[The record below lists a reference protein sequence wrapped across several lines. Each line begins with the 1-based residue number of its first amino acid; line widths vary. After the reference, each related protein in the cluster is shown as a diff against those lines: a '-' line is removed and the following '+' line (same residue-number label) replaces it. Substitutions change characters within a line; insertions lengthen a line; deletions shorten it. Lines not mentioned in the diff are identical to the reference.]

1 MGRIIPN
8 IVWKNKKKKQ
18 TTNQIYVFGQFSLNF
33 RYVIDFASFCHD
45 LLRV

>member
-8 IVWKNKKKKQ
+8 IVWKNIKKKN
-18 TTNQIYVFGQFSLNF
+18 TNQIYVFGQFSLNF